1 MLHEEKRLLV
11 MLHVLNIIHGSVIFM
26 HLSKPRQLNS
36 ISLIM
41 QQVHG
46 IQTVLQYLHLQNFL
60 HITMSS
66 EEAAPVQLCIVFLM
80 VTDCSMLTF
89 YAATAR
95 LQHPGVH
102 VCLGVGEELVSS
114 QVCVM
119 RGGDEVVTQRLLHV
133 LIHLIVQR
141 VEDVTRW
148 TAHEAGETCC

>member
-1 MLHEEKRLLV
+1 
-11 MLHVLNIIHGSVIFM
+11 
-26 HLSKPRQLNS
+26 
-36 ISLIM
+36 M

-46 IQTVLQYLHLQNFL
+46 IQTVLQYLHMWNFV
-60 HITMSS
+60 HVAMSS

-80 VTDCSMLTF
+80 VTGCNMLTF
-89 YAATAR
+89 YAATAG

-119 RGGDEVVTQRLLHV
+119 RGGNEVATQRLLHV

-141 VEDVTRW
+141 VEDVTRR

>member
-1 MLHEEKRLLV
+1 MLHEEKHLFV
-11 MLHVLNIIHGSVIFM
+11 MLHVPNNIIRS
-26 HLSKPRQLNS
+26 SKSRQLNS
-36 ISLIM
+36 ISPIM

-46 IQTVLQYLHLQNFL
+46 IQTVLQYLHLQ
-60 HITMSS
+60 ISYMSQCLQWK
-66 EEAAPVQLCIVFLM
+66 QLQSSSVFC
-80 VTDCSMLTF
+80 VLTF
-89 YAATAR
+89 YAATAG

-119 RGGDEVVTQRLLHV
+119 RGGDEVVTQRLLHI

-141 VEDVTRW
+141 VEDVTRR

>member
-1 MLHEEKRLLV
+1 
-11 MLHVLNIIHGSVIFM
+11 
-26 HLSKPRQLNS
+26 
-36 ISLIM
+36 M

-60 HITMSS
+60 HVKMSS

-80 VTDCSMLTF
+80 ETDCSMLTF
-89 YAATAR
+89 YTATAR
-95 LQHPGVH
+95 LQHPGIH

-141 VEDVTRW
+141 VEDVTRR